1 MADFTGPTLEQLDSW
16 YGGNL
21 DNFPT
26 SLDNAFWD
34 TATLRDAASALSVSA
49 TTAAAGLR
57 VQLGAAALS
66 VSATTAAAGLRV
78 ALGAATPSVAVTVA
92 AAGLRVGAGEAST
105 KVTVSLT
112 ASPTKYRAPG
122 FLGEWSKVSAGS
134 ETWVRV

>member
-1 MADFTGPTLEQLDSW
+1 MADFTDPTLEQLDSW

-21 DNFPT
+21 DNFPP

-57 VQLGAAALS
+57 VALGAAALS

-78 ALGAATPSVAVTVA
+78 ALGAATPSVSATVA
-92 AAGLRVGAGEAST
+92 AAGLRVGSGEASPS
-105 KVTVSLT
+105 VSVSLA
-112 ASPTKYRAPG
+112 ASPTKYRASG
-122 FLGEWSKVSAGS
+122 FLGAWSKVSAGS

>member
-1 MADFTGPTLEQLDSW
+1 MADIVGPNLDQTIHW

-26 SLDNAFWD
+26 SLDNSFWD

-57 VQLGAAALS
+57 VALGASALS